1 MKAAAAALHRA
12 IVPKRRQRHYSYD
25 ESLDEPGQLI
35 ADESVEIEG
44 ETPTEE
50 RESVETAEAEEPGAP
65 VFEE

>member
-1 MKAAAAALHRA
+1 MTATAAAMQHT

-35 ADESVEIEG
+35 ADEPVEIEG

-50 RESVETAEAEEPGAP
+50 RESEERAEAGEPGAP
-65 VFEE
+65 AFEE